1 MLKYFIKIAASSAE
15 SLSSCHIWDEVAV
28 MRDLLEGRVHT
39 SIRRY
44 SVVGVVSARF
54 RRLTHSLTPLLL
66 PSLPT
71 LHASRWE
78 RTSRLFM
85 HSDKEVI

>member
-28 MRDLLEGRVHT
+28 MRDLLEGRLHT

-54 RRLTHSLTPLLL
+54 RRLTHSLRCFSP
-66 PSLPT
+66 PSRHYMRVDGSGHQGYLCIAT
-71 LHASRWE
+71 R
-78 RTSRLFM
+78 
-85 HSDKEVI
+85 K